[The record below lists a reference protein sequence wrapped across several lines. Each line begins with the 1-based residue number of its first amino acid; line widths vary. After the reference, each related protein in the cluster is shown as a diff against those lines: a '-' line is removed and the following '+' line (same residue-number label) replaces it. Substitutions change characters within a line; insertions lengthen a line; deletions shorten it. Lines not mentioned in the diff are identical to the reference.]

1 MAQAFLVVGNNVC
14 YVWHDPGEPGAV
26 VEAAKRLANVAMT
39 LEGFEDADVTVVTAG
54 EEPAPFWRALKEVH
68 GSAVNLAPG
77 LQAFCA
83 EKSSLNRSNSIVMA
97 RSDGSDLQSKW
108 GDSSFGSS
116 SMFKSSSSANIL
128 QHLHA
133 SQHSHNNHSTS
144 NMTSMSFVSAGSA
157 PMEHDSE
164 HDSEHDARS
173 INSEDADAK
182 AASDEEMGL

>member
-14 YVWHDPGEPGAV
+14 YVWHDPDEPTSV
-26 VEAAKRLANVAMT
+26 IEAAKRLATVAMT
-39 LEGFEDADVTVVTAG
+39 LEGFEDADVSVVTAG
-54 EEPAPFWRALKEVH
+54 EEPVAFWRALKEVH

-97 RSDGSDLQSKW
+97 RSDSSDLHSKW

-116 SMFKSSSSANIL
+116 SVFKSASSANIL
-128 QHLHA
+128 QHLQA
-133 SQHSHNNHSTS
+133 AQSNHSTS

-157 PMEHDSE
+157 PMDHDSG
-164 HDSEHDARS
+164 SEHEDARS
-173 INSEDADAK
+173 LNSDDADAK